1 MARADLHY
9 ALVLD
14 REIYEASAVDATLLD
29 PVVRVEGGVPGYARP
44 VVVLRDYQGPQG
56 AYTEHCTITD
66 PSGVEVART
75 SSRRIDLRGE
85 MFEDRIVTVLSDL
98 RVESGGEH
106 TLHCFVNDVEVGSI
120 PVFLEIGLGG
130 EVRVALEE
138 TFKKALSKGSVA
150 WLSVPRASKTTG
162 RGRLRRTSA
171 PEHTQA
177 VWFVLE
183 GTTVY
188 VLHGPTEQQ
197 VPGLSDADQVFIT
210 ARSKDLRSK
219 VSRVPASVRVLPKD
233 DPRWNKVAAAG
244 LGKRLNLPDGDGALE
259 RWRTRCELF
268 ELTPRFGDEAVGAEE
283 AAAADTEAP
292 AAASEEEQAEAP
304 ARRPEDDIHVEA
316 QIDQAVYDQLIAEGK
331 SERIARSKAK
341 AAYVRAE
348 KARILAEREA
358 S

>member
-1 MARADLHY
+1 MARAELHY

-14 REIYEASAVDATLLD
+14 REIYEASAVDASLLD
-29 PVVRVEGGVPGYARP
+29 PVVRVGSLPGDARP

-56 AYTEHCTITD
+56 AYTEYCTITD
-66 PSGVEVART
+66 PRGVEVART
-75 SSRRIDLRGE
+75 RTRLIELRGE
-85 MFEDRIVTVLSDL
+85 MFEDRITTVITGL
-98 RVESGGEH
+98 RIESGGEH
-106 TLHCFVNDVEVGSI
+106 ELHCFVDDTEVGSI

-130 EVRVALEE
+130 DVRVALEE

-150 WLSVPRASKTTG
+150 WLSVPRPTKTTG
-162 RGRLRRTSA
+162 RGRLRRTTS

-177 VWFVLE
+177 VWFVLQ

-188 VLHGPTEQQ
+188 VLNGPTEQQ
-197 VPGLSDADQVFIT
+197 VPGLPGASEVFIT

-219 VSRVPASVRVLPKD
+219 VSRVPAAVRQVPKD
-233 DPRWNKVAAAG
+233 DPLWDRVASTA
-244 LGKRLNLPDGDGALE
+244 LGKRLNLADGDGALE
-259 RWRTRCELF
+259 RWRSRCELF
-268 ELTPRFGDEAVGAEE
+268 ELTPRFGDQEQEAAVGGP
-283 AAAADTEAP
+283 AAAAEAEAAP
-292 AAASEEEQAEAP
+292 AEAAAEAP
-304 ARRPEDDIHVEA
+304 ARRPQDDIHVEA
-316 QIDQAVYDQLIAEGK
+316 QIDQAVYDQMIAEGK